1 MIDVLCYCHTRPHY
15 ALRTASSRCL
25 EKLKDAR
32 LQQLSHRLLDTVMS
46 SKAPSTEKK
55 YMYAFGRWKKWAEG
69 LHSIQVFPVEAA
81 HLALY
86 LQHLSDTN
94 GSRAAVEEAV
104 YALAW
109 IHQAAGLAS
118 PADDPFVQT
127 VLAGL
132 RRRLAVPT
140 VKKRPFTGE
149 MLGDMV
155 QACQPDPSLGD
166 LRLLAACLLGFAAFL
181 RYDEL
186 AKLRCEDLLFTD
198 AFLQVKIRSSK
209 TDQYRQGDS
218 VLVARTGK
226 PTCPVN
232 MVEQYM
238 ARGQLIGKSGLLFHP
253 LTSDGKGLRSSGSLT
268 YSRLRELLLGCL
280 NTLGYPA
287 DQFGIHS
294 LRAGGATAAAGSGV
308 PDRLFKRHGRWKS
321 DTAKDG
327 YVEDSVQ
334 GRLEVTQKLGI

>member
-1 MIDVLCYCHTRPHY
+1 MLLELQTQDVWRSLAQMTDP
-15 ALRTASSRCL
+15 
-25 EKLKDAR
+25 R
-32 LQQLSHRLLDTVMS
+32 LQQLSQHLLKTVMS

-55 YMYAFGRWKKWAEG
+55 YMYAFGRWKKWAESM
-69 LHSIQVFPVEAA
+69 HSIQVFPVEAI

-86 LQHLSDTN
+86 LQQLGDST

-109 IHQAAGLAS
+109 IHRAAGLPS
-118 PADDPFVQT
+118 PAEDPFVQT

-132 RRRLAVPT
+132 RRVLALPT
-140 VKKRPFTGE
+140 VKKKPFTSE
-149 MLGDMV
+149 MLDDMV
-155 QACQPDPSLGD
+155 QACQPEPSLGD
-166 LRLLAACLLGFAAFL
+166 LRLMAACLLGFAAFL
-181 RYDEL
+181 RYDEIS
-186 AKLRCEDLLFTD
+186 KLRYEDLTFTD

-209 TDQYRQGDS
+209 TDQYHQGDT

-238 ARGQLIGKSGLLFHP
+238 ARGELIGNSGLLFRP
-253 LTSDGKGLRSSGSLT
+253 LTSDGKRLRPSGSLT
-268 YSRLRELLLGCL
+268 YSRLRELLLRRL
-280 NTLGYPA
+280 QTLGYPA

-294 LRAGGATAAAGSGV
+294 LRSGGATAAAGSGV
-308 PDRLFKRHGRWKS
+308 PDRLFNRHGRWKS